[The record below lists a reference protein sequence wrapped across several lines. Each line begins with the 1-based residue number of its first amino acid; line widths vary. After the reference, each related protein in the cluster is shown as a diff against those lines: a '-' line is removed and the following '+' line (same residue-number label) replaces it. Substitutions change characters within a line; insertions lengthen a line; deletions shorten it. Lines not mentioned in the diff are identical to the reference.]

1 MLRKEPKR
9 LLDEELR
16 LVYGVD
22 CGAKIAIHTTKLDK
36 FGGQLRP
43 LVQAIGGTCYFTTLD
58 MELAEVA
65 KFLELDGLERMLK
78 GTNPS
83 MEQTPS

>member
-1 MLRKEPKR
+1 MNTTSPDQPEADIPNAINTAGMLRKEPKR

-22 CGAKIAIHTTKLDK
+22 CGAKIAIDTTK
-36 FGGQLRP
+36 
-43 LVQAIGGTCYFTTLD
+43 LD

-83 MEQTPS
+83 MEQTLL